1 MLELLT
7 AEEMGRADRLTIEGG
22 VPGAVLMENAG
33 RGVADLVSS
42 RFPDAPTVAVLCGP
56 GNNGGDGFVAAR
68 HLLDRGYRVRLGF
81 DGDPAKLPVDAA
93 AMAARGRG
101 GWVLPAAALWLAQAV
116 KENGTGHVWTIDDG
130 SEWSL
135 LLQAPA
141 CPLLPEERK
150 ESHAAF
156 FNDVLDRFG
165 LAPQVTFIPRKVPP
179 FPRIDGKIDLLF
191 SDFLHGPNMILS
203 LLGYFLPRMSR
214 ASSILI
220 DSASTAFPS
229 YALLE
234 ILIGQLNDG
243 KLPQALLEM
252 THEDDRAAVTDFVRS
267 SRFTLVHLTETK
279 NRRQN
284 STTWIKIEPIDLRP
298 HPATA
303 WH

>member
-1 MLELLT
+1 MNEKQKPAMDNPAVQDSEAAQPAEIGALKKFTDRIGPLFGTEDFCFFLYSLVKMHRPAIVLEVGT
-7 AEEMGRADRLTIEGG
+7 G
-22 VPGAVLMENAG
+22 
-33 RGVADLVSS
+33 
-42 RFPDAPTVAVLCGP
+42 CG
-56 GNNGGDGFVAAR
+56 
-68 HLLDRGYRVRLGF
+68 
-81 DGDPAKLPVDAA
+81 
-93 AMAARGRG
+93 
-101 GWVLPAAALWLAQAV
+101 AAALWLAQAV